1 VKLVCFWIVTL
12 SAALSLNASVQTQL
26 KTKAMI
32 SKDAFGKT
40 QDGTAVDLYT
50 LTNAGGM
57 KVKITTYGG
66 IVTAIEVPDRAGR
79 LGDVVLG
86 FDKLDEYLKGH
97 PSFGTIPGRYANRIA
112 KARFTLNGKEY
123 KLFANNGE
131 NSLHGGQK
139 GFDKYVWK
147 AREVPAKNG
156 VALEVSHL
164 SPDGDEGYPG
174 TLTAKVVYTLTNANE
189 LRMDYSATSDQDTV
203 VNLTNH
209 SYFNLKGEGNG
220 DILDHELMLNADRF
234 TPVNAGLIPT
244 GELRAVKGTPFD
256 FSKAEKIGARIESG
270 DEQMKIGR
278 GYDHNYIVNGKAGAL
293 RLAARASEATSGR
306 ILEVWTTEPGV
317 QLYTG
322 NFLDGSRTG
331 KSGKTYVRRGGFCLE
346 TQHYPDSPNQPSF
359 PSTVLKKGGRYQTT
373 TIFKFSVRK

>member
-1 VKLVCFWIVTL
+1 VKLVRILIVTL
-12 SAALSLNASVQTQL
+12 FMALSFEALAQ
-26 KTKAMI
+26 TKAMI
-32 SKDAFGKT
+32 TKEAFGKT
-40 QDGTAVDLYT
+40 QDGTAVELYT
-50 LTNAGGM
+50 LANSAGV

-66 IVTAIEVPDRAGR
+66 IVTAIVVPDKNGS

-147 AREVPAKNG
+147 AREVPAKDG
-156 VALEVSHL
+156 VALEVSHT

-174 TLTAKVVYTLTNANE
+174 TLTATVVYTLTNTNE
-189 LRMDYSATSDQDTV
+189 LRMDYSAVSDQDTV

-209 SYFNLKGEGNG
+209 SYFNLKGEGAG

-234 TPVNAGLIPT
+234 TPVTANLIPT

-256 FSKAEKIGARIESG
+256 FTKPEKIGARIESD

-278 GYDHNYIVNGKAGAL
+278 GYDHNYVVNGQAGAL
-293 RLAARASEATSGR
+293 RLAARAADAVSGR
-306 ILEVWTTEPGV
+306 VLEVWTTEPGV

-331 KSGKTYVRRGGFCLE
+331 KGGKPYVRRGGFCLE
-346 TQHYPDSPNQPSF
+346 TQHYPDSPNQPKF

-373 TIFKFSVRK
+373 TVFKFSTRK